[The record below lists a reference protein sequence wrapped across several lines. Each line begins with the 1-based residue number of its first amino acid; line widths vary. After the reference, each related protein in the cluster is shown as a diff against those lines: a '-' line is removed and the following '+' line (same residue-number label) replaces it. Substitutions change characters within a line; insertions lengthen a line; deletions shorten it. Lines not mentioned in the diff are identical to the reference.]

1 MIVSN
6 ANQRKNCDNADSDAS
21 VLPVTAELP
30 VTGEL
35 DLQPRRPRL
44 RGRSGGSTLAVLKHG
59 VFAQLL
65 LGNFISSMGVWL
77 HTAAAAW
84 VMLELTSS
92 PLMVGLVTGCTF
104 LPRVILAV
112 PAGAIID
119 VFDRR
124 RMVIAGNVF
133 QAAVA
138 IPTGLLYAEGLLGP
152 WLLVVMTLLLGT
164 GQALAMPAYHSI
176 IQDVVPR
183 SQVAPAVTLNS
194 GSVNVARAFGP
205 AVGGLL
211 IAAGRTDLAFILNGT
226 SYVAI
231 CIAAWRIPSQKKRTK
246 SPESVRG
253 AMRTGVRFMRHSP
266 LLLKVTIVS
275 AMFAFASANL
285 QALLAPAAVSR
296 DLGPQGYGLLFSC
309 FGVGALVGALTT
321 GALSRLVGVNHSA
334 LPVSVAI
341 FGAAGF
347 AFAIVPSTWAA
358 ALAIAVAGAA
368 WVITFA
374 VLNTIVQ
381 LTAPTWVR
389 GRVLSIYM
397 MAFTGAMPIG
407 ALLAGGLGQLLGTPP
422 AIAITSLAV
431 IAVAVIAFVMRLPAL
446 PSLEAPEEPDDW
458 VGARHAREVTG
469 GPIAVLITWEIEP
482 DQLIPFL
489 AAMKVLRM
497 YRHRTGASRWTL
509 FRDPDRP
516 ERMTELFEV
525 TDWAEHL
532 RQSERIDRAA
542 ARAITHARS
551 FDVTGTPQV
560 LHLVGMDLTGT
571 TSRDWER
578 VFADEFDEH
587 EHEHEHEPDRTGQS
601 AVN

>member
-1 MIVSN
+1 MTE
-6 ANQRKNCDNADSDAS
+6 A
-21 VLPVTAELP
+21 LEL
-30 VTGEL
+30 E
-35 DLQPRRPRL
+35 PRRPRRL
-44 RGRSGGSTLAVLKHG
+44 GGSSTLAVLKHN

-84 VMLELTSS
+84 VMLELTNS

-104 LPRVILAV
+104 LPRVIFAL
-112 PAGAIID
+112 PAGAFID

-124 RMVIAGNVF
+124 QMVIVGNVF
-133 QAAVA
+133 QAAIA
-138 IPTGLLYAEGLLGP
+138 IPTGLLYAQGLLGP
-152 WLLVVMTLLLGT
+152 WLLIVMTLLLGT

-205 AVGGLL
+205 AAGGLL
-211 IAAGRTDLAFILNGT
+211 IAAGHTDLAFILNGC

-231 CIAAWRIPSQKKRTK
+231 CLAAWRIPAQKQHSR
-246 SPESVRG
+246 SAESVRG

-266 LLLKVTIVS
+266 MLLKVTAVS
-275 AMFAFASANL
+275 AMFAFTSANL
-285 QALLAPAAVSR
+285 QALLAPAAVYR

-309 FGVGALVGALTT
+309 FGVGAFVGALTT
-321 GALSRLVGVNHSA
+321 GALTRLVGVNHSA
-334 LPVSVAI
+334 QPVSVAI
-341 FGAAGF
+341 FGAAGV

-374 VLNTIVQ
+374 TLNTIVQ
-381 LTAPTWVR
+381 LTVPTWVR

-407 ALLAGGLGQLLGTPP
+407 ALLAGALAEVWGTPP
-422 AIAITSLAV
+422 ALAVTSLAV
-431 IAVAVIAFVMRLPAL
+431 IVVAVIAFAMRLPAI
-446 PSLEAPEEPDDW
+446 PALEASEEPEDW
-458 VGARHAREVTG
+458 VGTTHARAVSG
-469 GPIAVLITWEIEP
+469 GPIAVLVTWEIEP
-482 DQLIPFL
+482 DQLTPFL

-497 YRHRTGASRWTL
+497 YRRRTGASRWTL
-509 FRDPDRP
+509 FRDAERP
-516 ERMTELFEV
+516 VQMTELFEV
-525 TDWAEHL
+525 PDWAEHL

-542 ARAITHARS
+542 AAAIKHARS
-551 FDVTGTPQV
+551 FDVTGTPRV
-560 LHLVGMDLTGT
+560 MHLVGMDLTGST
-571 TSRDWER
+571 TSEWEQLL
-578 VFADEFDEH
+578 VD
-587 EHEHEHEPDRTGQS
+587 DRQETDDQETDDRRSTLAGHGGHRQR
-601 AVN
+601 